1 MHAGNA
7 TTILFAMVDATI
19 GSYSH
24 MPKPNRRT
32 QSSEPWTSLT
42 SELCHYV
49 NVGSGILQEL
59 WRKAVPNSFTHE
71 DQTGKPDSQRDRA
84 SSANWTRD
92 LPAMCWEI
100 PNPQLQTCLLDHF
113 AQSDKVNNHWSV
125 VNSSLSAWHG
135 AMRHLNN
142 AEGRTVGQDT

>member
-49 NVGSGILQEL
+49 NVDLEFCRSCEERPYLTVSLTRTEI
-59 WRKAVPNSFTHE
+59 
-71 DQTGKPDSQRDRA
+71 GKPDSQRDRT

-92 LPAMCWEI
+92 LPAMCYEI
-100 PNPQLQTCLLDHF
+100 PNPQLQTCLLDQF

-125 VNSSLSAWHG
+125 CIVNSRLCLPGTA
-135 AMRHLNN
+135 RC
-142 AEGRTVGQDT
+142 VI